1 MTPNWIWKCKCKSS
15 VSYTTVLMNRIIILS
30 LWPSFL
36 LFAGARREHEYCVTA
51 VTNEQYSLLE
61 WKFWLF
67 NRFVW
72 FFSMYFQR
80 DSSVPKVFCYTLH
93 CTKQSPR
100 THRENTRKKTVGN
113 LLLIVHR
120 HSLADL
126 APIFFPSYLL
136 LFVECT
142 LFVISYRTNTFLSSI
157 KKRLKWSFFLVFS
170 QCLCGDC
177 FVKWSV

>member
-1 MTPNWIWKCKCKSS
+1 MTTLALFFLFVAKFPLICWSPPWKQ
-15 VSYTTVLMNRIIILS
+15 
-30 LWPSFL
+30 
-36 LFAGARREHEYCVTA
+36 YCVA
-51 VTNEQYSLLE
+51 SVTNKHYSLKEIKKSTFQWICMNLQ
-61 WKFWLF
+61 
-67 NRFVW
+67 
-72 FFSMYFQR
+72 YFQR

-126 APIFFPSYLL
+126 APIFSPSYLL

-157 KKRLKWSFFLVFS
+157 KKRLKWSFFLIFS
-170 QCLCGDC
+170 RCLCGDC
-177 FVKWSV
+177 YVKWSV